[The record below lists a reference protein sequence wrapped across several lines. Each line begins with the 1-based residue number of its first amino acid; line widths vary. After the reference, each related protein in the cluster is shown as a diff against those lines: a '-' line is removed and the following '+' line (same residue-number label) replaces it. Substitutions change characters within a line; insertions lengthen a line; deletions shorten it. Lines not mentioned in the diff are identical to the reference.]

1 MKELLIATGN
11 PGKFM
16 EIYEILKDLPLKF
29 LSLSDVSL
37 GADVDE
43 TGETHAENAL
53 LKARH
58 FYNKLKIP
66 TLAEDSGIIV
76 DALNGEL
83 GLHTRRWGPGHDASD
98 EEWIEAFLM
107 RMKAVPFDERQAH
120 FVCHAALILGKG
132 EEHLFDGECQGMIT
146 RDLEAPIREGLPLS
160 SCFKPDGF
168 DKVYAALLPAEKAKI
183 SHRGMAISRVRD
195 FLTHVISLKNE

>member
-37 GADVDE
+37 SSDVDE

-58 FYNKLKIP
+58 FYRKIKMP

-76 DALNGEL
+76 DVLSGEL
-83 GLHTRRWGPGHDASD
+83 GLHTRRWGPGHSASD
-98 EEWIEAFLM
+98 EEWIEAFLA
-107 RMKAVPFDERQAH
+107 RMKDVPEDERQAH

-132 EEHLFDGECQGMIT
+132 EEHLFEGQCQGMIT
-146 RDLEAPIREGLPLS
+146 SDLEAPIKEGLPLS
-160 SCFKPDGF
+160 SCFKPHGF
-168 DKVYAALLPAEKAKI
+168 DKVYAALKPEEKAEI
-183 SHRGMAISRVRD
+183 SHRGLAISHVRD